1 MSAGH
6 VGNHVAS
13 MGVPIGRRLYDAL
26 GPDGDRTYTDEDRQ
40 LISGLIQEVCSLIDS
55 WRAEHKLVKVIE
67 ERCLVDGLFST
78 HDKLDDRKKAQLM
91 TQCML
96 ECLRWSVAVIEK
108 QKFVPQQ
115 MLRNFVLDVAWLGI
129 FGEQFGMLGSGRS
142 HEWIPEDAYGDA
154 CRWYCFGTVPGRL
167 TSEFMSIFELRQAME
182 TRFRRLL
189 GIKDIT
195 RGVKIS
201 HGMIPN
207 IIQRSI
213 SDKNFHPAS
222 GMTLIQIRHVYD
234 WTDVSIHLM
243 RTDFVWLVWKAFQV
257 CGGMFSSAPRANGM
271 MSIHDSFEFSED
283 LLEKMRTE
291 FVQEVRSA
299 NSSIKSF
306 SIAWG
311 EPDAAIV
318 DSHGRWMKVKPRV
331 EIVDANA

>member
-1 MSAGH
+1 
-6 VGNHVAS
+6 
-13 MGVPIGRRLYDAL
+13 
-26 GPDGDRTYTDEDRQ
+26 
-40 LISGLIQEVCSLIDS
+40 
-55 WRAEHKLVKVIE
+55 
-67 ERCLVDGLFST
+67 
-78 HDKLDDRKKAQLM
+78 
-91 TQCML
+91 
-96 ECLRWSVAVIEK
+96 
-108 QKFVPQQ
+108 
-115 MLRNFVLDVAWLGI
+115 
-129 FGEQFGMLGSGRS
+129 MLGSGRS
-142 HEWIPEDAYGDA
+142 HKWIPEDAYGDA

-222 GMTLIQIRHVYD
+222 GMTLTQIRHVYD
-234 WTDVSIHLM
+234 WTDISIHLM
-243 RTDFVWLVWKAFQV
+243 RTDYVWLVWKAFQV
-257 CGGMFSSAPRANGM
+257 CEGMFSSAPRANGM

-331 EIVDANA
+331 EIVDANALSLYDA

>member
-1 MSAGH
+1 
-6 VGNHVAS
+6 
-13 MGVPIGRRLYDAL
+13 
-26 GPDGDRTYTDEDRQ
+26 
-40 LISGLIQEVCSLIDS
+40 
-55 WRAEHKLVKVIE
+55 
-67 ERCLVDGLFST
+67 
-78 HDKLDDRKKAQLM
+78 
-91 TQCML
+91 ML

-142 HEWIPEDAYGDA
+142 HKWISEDAYGDA

-283 LLEKMRTE
+283 LLEKMRAE